1 MADAWDVAGLL
12 RIAGGFDVIYID
24 VGGVSGSE
32 GVLEGLA
39 LVRLLV
45 SSFGGCR
52 ADVAEDNG
60 CAARAGGLVEGGRC
74 GSGGSGEGSGQR
86 PRVRCIVIKSRCLRL
101 HASVMRSA
109 DEFVFDNERGRS
121 CTCSTFAEHKACAL
135 AR

>member
-1 MADAWDVAGLL
+1 MADAWDVAELL

-24 VGGVSGSE
+24 VGGISGTE

-45 SSFGGCR
+45 SAFGGCQ
-52 ADVAEDNG
+52 ADGAEGNVST
-60 CAARAGGLVEGGRC
+60 AWAGGVGEGVGW
-74 GSGGSGEGSGQR
+74 GSGGEGGGQR
-86 PRVRCIVIKSRCLRL
+86 PRVRCIVVKSRCLRL

-109 DEFVFDNERGRS
+109 DEFVFDNERGRA
-121 CTCSTFAEHKACAL
+121 CKCSTFAERNACAL